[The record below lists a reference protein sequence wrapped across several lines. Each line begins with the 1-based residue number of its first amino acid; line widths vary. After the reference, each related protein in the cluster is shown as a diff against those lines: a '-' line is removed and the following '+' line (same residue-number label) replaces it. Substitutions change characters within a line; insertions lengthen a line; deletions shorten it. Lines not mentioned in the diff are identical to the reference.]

1 MDFVYPAGEQGSAFI
16 VTNISNVIPEVE
28 EFVMDM
34 MFGVAIVL
42 VLTGFL
48 LIVWIYRG
56 IMGPLNKMRVAARR
70 IQTGDLDFEI
80 PTEADDELGQLSRD
94 LEDMRQRLKDTAEEK
109 VAFDKE
115 NKELISNISHD
126 LKTPVTTI
134 KGYAE
139 GIMDLSLIHI

>member
-1 MDFVYPAGEQGSAFI
+1 M
-16 VTNISNVIPEVE
+16 IPEVE

-80 PTEADDELGQLSRD
+80 PTEADDELGPVSYTHLIIHSIKCAKSPRAIGAQSQTFFCPALCFREKNSPQQVDCLYSCLLYTSRC
-94 LEDMRQRLKDTAEEK
+94 
-109 VAFDKE
+109 V
-115 NKELISNISHD
+115 
-126 LKTPVTTI
+126 
-134 KGYAE
+134 
-139 GIMDLSLIHI
+139 